1 MSLMPNDFSRSDS
14 IRALQ
19 TMITGYR
26 TTQMISV
33 VAKLGIADLL
43 KDGPKGVDELAQ
55 VTNTY
60 APSLYRL
67 LRAVASVGIF
77 AEDDQR
83 RFALTA
89 LAEPLRSDVP
99 GSLRA
104 IAIFAGEL
112 WRWQAWGHLLQS
124 VQTGKTASHHAYG
137 MEWFDYLAHH
147 PEAGAVFDAAMA
159 TSERHHA
166 VVAAYDFSK
175 IATLVD
181 VGGGKGILLAA
192 ILQANPQ
199 LHAVLCD
206 TPQVTARAHE
216 FLRETGVANRCEIV
230 EGDFFTEL
238 PSGGD
243 AYLLSL
249 ILHDWEDE
257 QAIKLLESCHRTM
270 NPQGKLLVIEQVVPC
285 GNEPSLSKLLDIT
298 MMVETGG
305 HERTEAEFRS
315 LFTSAGFELTKILRT
330 RAPECVLEGIRV
342 EKAR

>member
-1 MSLMPNDFSRSDS
+1 MSLQPNDFSRSDS
-14 IRALQ
+14 IRMLH

-33 VAKLGIADLL
+33 VAKIGIADLL
-43 KDGPKGVDELAQ
+43 KDGPKSVDDLAQ
-55 VTNTY
+55 VTNTH

-67 LRAVASVGIF
+67 LRSVASLGIF

-124 VQTGKTASHHAYG
+124 VQTGKTAAHHAYG
-137 MEWFDYLAHH
+137 MEWFDYLTQH

-192 ILQANPQ
+192 ILKANPH

-206 TPQVTARAHE
+206 TPQVTARARE
-216 FLRETGVANRCEIV
+216 FLRETGVADRCEIV
-230 EGDFFTEL
+230 GGDFFAGL

-243 AYLLSL
+243 AYLMSL

-257 QAIKLLESCHRTM
+257 QAIKLLENCHRAM
-270 NPQGKLLVIEQVVPC
+270 NVQGKLLVIEQVVPAA
-285 GNEPSLSKLLDIT
+285 NEPSLSKLLDIT

-315 LFTSAGFELTKILRT
+315 LFASAGFELTKILPT
-330 RAPECVLEGIRV
+330 RAPECVVEGIPV

>member
-1 MSLMPNDFSRSDS
+1 MSLTPNDFSGSDP

-26 TTQMISV
+26 TTQMTSV

-43 KDGPKGVDELAQ
+43 KDGPKGVEELAQ
-55 VTNTY
+55 VTNTH
-60 APSLYRL
+60 APFLYRL
-67 LRAVASVGIF
+67 LRAVASLGIF

-83 RFALTA
+83 RFGLTA

-104 IAIFAGEL
+104 IAVFAGEL

-124 VQTGKTASHHAYG
+124 VQTGKTASHHAYR
-137 MEWFDYLAHH
+137 MEWFDYLAQH
-147 PEAGAVFDAAMA
+147 PDAGAVFDAVMA

-181 VGGGKGILLAA
+181 VGGGKGMLPTT

-199 LHAVLCD
+199 LHGVLCD
-206 TPQVTARAHE
+206 TPQVTARADE
-216 FLRETGVANRCEIV
+216 LLKEAGVADRCEIV
-230 EGDFFTEL
+230 EGDFFAEL
-238 PSGGD
+238 PRGGD

-257 QAIKLLESCHRTM
+257 QAIKLLESCHSAM
-270 NPQGKLLVIEQVVPC
+270 NVQGKLLLVEQVVPS
-285 GNEPSLSKLLDIT
+285 GNHPSMSKLLDVT
-298 MMVETGG
+298 MMLETGG
-305 HERTEAEFRS
+305 R
-315 LFTSAGFELTKILRT
+315 
-330 RAPECVLEGIRV
+330 
-342 EKAR
+342 

>member
-1 MSLMPNDFSRSDS
+1 MSPMPNDFSRSDS

-43 KDGPKGVDELAQ
+43 KDGPKGIDELAQ
-55 VTNTY
+55 VTNTH

-67 LRAVASVGIF
+67 LRAVASLGIF
-77 AEDDQR
+77 AEDDQG

-89 LAEPLRSDVP
+89 LAEPLRSDAP

-124 VQTGKTASHHAYG
+124 VQTGKTASYHAYG
-137 MEWFDYLAHH
+137 MEWFDYLAQH

-159 TSERHHA
+159 TSEPHHA

-175 IATLVD
+175 ISTLVD

-216 FLRETGVANRCEIV
+216 FLKETGVADRCEIV
-230 EGDFFTEL
+230 EGDFFAAI

-257 QAIKLLESCHRTM
+257 QAIKVLENCHRAM
-270 NPQGKLLVIEQVVPC
+270 NAQGKLLVIEQVVPS

-305 HERTEAEFRS
+305 HEQTEAEFQS
-315 LFTSAGFELTKILRT
+315 LFASARFELTKILPT

>member
-19 TMITGYR
+19 IMITGYR

-55 VTNTY
+55 VTNTH

-67 LRAVASVGIF
+67 LRAVASLGIF

-83 RFALTA
+83 RFALSV

-137 MEWFDYLAHH
+137 MEWFDYLAQH

-206 TPQVTARAHE
+206 TSQVTARAHE
-216 FLRETGVANRCEIV
+216 FLRETGVADRCEIV
-230 EGDFFTEL
+230 ESDFFTGL
-238 PSGGD
+238 PRGGD

-257 QAIKLLESCHRTM
+257 QAIKLLENCHRTM

>member
-1 MSLMPNDFSRSDS
+1 MSFTPNDLSHSDP

-43 KDGPKGVDELAQ
+43 KDGPKGVEELAH
-55 VTNTY
+55 VTNTHS
-60 APSLYRL
+60 PSLYRL
-67 LRAVASVGIF
+67 LRAVASLGIF

-89 LAEPLRSDVP
+89 LAEPLRSDVR

-104 IAIFAGEL
+104 IAIFAGEV

-124 VQTGKTASHHAYG
+124 VETGKTASHHAYG
-137 MEWFDYLAHH
+137 MEWFDYLAQH
-147 PEAGAVFDAAMA
+147 PDAGAVFDAAMA

-175 IATLVD
+175 VTTLVD
-181 VGGGKGILLAA
+181 VGGGKGILLAT
-192 ILQANPQ
+192 ILQANPK
-199 LHAVLCD
+199 LHGVLCD
-206 TPQVTARAHE
+206 TPQVTARA
-216 FLRETGVANRCEIV
+216 RELLKEAGVADRCEIV
-230 EGDFFTEL
+230 EGDFFEGL
-238 PSGGD
+238 PTGGN

-257 QAIKLLESCHRTM
+257 QAIKLLERCHRAM
-270 NPQGKLLVIEQVVPC
+270 NVQGKLLLVEQVVPS
-285 GNEPSLSKLLDIT
+285 GNDPFLSKLLDVT

-305 HERTEAEFRS
+305 RERTETEFRS
-315 LFTSAGFELTKILRT
+315 LLASAGFELTKIFPT

-342 EKAR
+342 EKAS

>member
-43 KDGPKGVDELAQ
+43 KDGPKSVDELAQ
-55 VTNTY
+55 VTNTH

-67 LRAVASVGIF
+67 LRAVASLGIF

-104 IAIFAGEL
+104 IGIFAGEL

-137 MEWFDYLAHH
+137 MEWFDYLAQH

-159 TSERHHA
+159 TSERHNA

-175 IATLVD
+175 IGTLVD

-216 FLRETGVANRCEIV
+216 FLKETGVADRCEIV
-230 EGDFFTEL
+230 EGDFFTGL

-257 QAIKLLESCHRTM
+257 QAIKLLENCHRTM
-270 NPQGKLLVIEQVVPC
+270 NAQGKLLVIEQVVPS